1 MYYHHLFTFLFS
13 LLDCECLMGRR
24 DVLGIF
30 TSLAHSEVDFRK
42 SWMNEFMPILTA
54 SMYYDLVFPS

>member
-1 MYYHHLFTFLFS
+1 
-13 LLDCECLMGRR
+13 MGRR

-30 TSLAHSEVDFRK
+30 TPGTFRVVDFRK
-42 SWMNEFMPILTA
+42 SWMNEFMPILTP